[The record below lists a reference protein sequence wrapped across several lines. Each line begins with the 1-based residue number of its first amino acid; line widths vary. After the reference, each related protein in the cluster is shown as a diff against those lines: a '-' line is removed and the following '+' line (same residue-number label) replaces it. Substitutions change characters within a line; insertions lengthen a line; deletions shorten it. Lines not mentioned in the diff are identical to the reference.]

1 MLPTYTDVKK
11 IVPNPENPRTIS
23 AHKFKKLV
31 KSIQDFPQMLE
42 LRPIVVDENMV
53 VLGGNMRLKACIE
66 AGLQEVPI
74 IKAEQLTE
82 DQKKEFIVKD
92 NVGFGEWDWDIL
104 ANEWDADLLDSWG
117 MDLPVV
123 ENPKPEVQ
131 EDNYEIPNKVT
142 TDIKPGDLFQ
152 IGPHRL
158 LCGDSTNPAHM
169 EKLFQ
174 GDTAMLV
181 VTDPPYNV
189 DYQGSNG
196 LKIMNDKMSDD
207 KFYEFLWDAFSAT
220 NYHVSNGGAW
230 YVFHS
235 DSVGVQFRTALTDA
249 GVELKQVLIWV
260 KNSIVLGRQD
270 YQWKHEPILY
280 GWKPGAAHYF
290 VPERTHPTVIQ
301 DPEIDLTTLKKSEL
315 IELIKAEST
324 ILQYDKPR
332 RNDVHPTMKPIN
344 LLAHLI
350 RNSSQ
355 KQDIITDPFLG
366 SGSTMVACHQLERT
380 CYGMELDPNYAQ
392 VIVERMHQLDPSL
405 PITKNAIPW
414 KPTKKQ

>member
-1 MLPTYTDVKK
+1 MNATYTPVGS
-11 IVPNPENPRTIS
+11 IVPNPANPRTIS

-31 KSIQDFPQMLE
+31 QSIKDFPQMLD

-66 AGLQEVPI
+66 AGLWEVPV

-82 DQKKEFIVKD
+82 KQKEEFIIKD
-92 NVGFGEWDWDIL
+92 NVGFGEWDWDML
-104 ANEWDADLLDSWG
+104 ANEWEAQSLEDWG

-123 ENPKPEVQ
+123 EAPEPEVR
-131 EDNYEIPNKVT
+131 EDDYEMPAKVK
-142 TDIKPGDLFQ
+142 TDIVQGDLFQ

-158 LCGDSTNPAHM
+158 LCGDSTKEAA
-169 EKLFQ
+169 KLFN
-174 GDTAMLV
+174 GETANLV

-189 DYQGSNG
+189 DYEGTNG
-196 LKIMNDKMSDD
+196 MKILNDKMPEE
-207 KFYEFLWDAFSAT
+207 KFFFFLLDAFT
-220 NYHVSNGGAW
+220 QFNEHLTKGGAW

-235 DSVGVQFRTALTDA
+235 DSVGVQFREALTQS

-290 VPERTHPTVIQ
+290 TPERTHATVIE
-301 DPEIDLTTLKKSEL
+301 DPEVDLSTLKKSEL
-315 IELIKAEST
+315 LELIKTEST
-324 ILQYDKPR
+324 ILRYDKPR

-350 RNSSQ
+350 RNSS
-355 KQDIITDPFLG
+355 KHSDIITDPFLG
-366 SGSTMVACHQLERT
+366 SGSTMVASHQLGRT
-380 CYGMELDPNYAQ
+380 CYGMELDPNYCQ
-392 VIVERMHQLDPSL
+392 VILERMHNLDPSL
-405 PITKNAIPW
+405 PITRNGNPW
-414 KPTKKQ
+414 KPTQNN